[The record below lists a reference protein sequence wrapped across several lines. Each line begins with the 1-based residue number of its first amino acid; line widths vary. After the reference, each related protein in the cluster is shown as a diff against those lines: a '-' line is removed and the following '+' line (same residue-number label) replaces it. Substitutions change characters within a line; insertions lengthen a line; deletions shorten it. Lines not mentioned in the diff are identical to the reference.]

1 LKVETSYS
9 AYGDHRLE
17 GLPGTLRELEVVLL
31 PSSESSTGAGARNNL
46 QPLLSSLDGLVELE
60 ELTIRGLDGREEVE
74 SWVVGDEGV
83 TVREGLRRVLGLGLQ
98 TKEEG
103 ERKGGL
109 KRLRLEEMVVD
120 EGVGREAWV
129 ESLAVVGR
137 V

>member
-1 LKVETSYS
+1 M
-9 AYGDHRLE
+9 
-17 GLPGTLRELEVVLL
+17 LL